1 MDTAFTLPGGV
12 LLAVPRGVLLA
23 GCGGIILAGIRLSS
37 IGQATEVFKALAV
50 FHAETA
56 GKALTAADAVSKAVP
71 AGKVETAA
79 AEEISLSSIGQSR
92 ESNLG
97 RVLETYKRLLVGSCL
112 LDQFRLLLAS
122 ACPQQ
127 T

>member
-1 MDTAFTLPGGV
+1 MPGGV

-56 GKALTAADAVSKAVP
+56 GKALTADAVSKAVP